1 MTMPHALS
9 SNGRSVR
16 RIAAGARKPA
26 LALIAIALPVLLT
39 GCVRRSM
46 TINTDPQGAQVHLND
61 QMIGTSPVTTDFTWY
76 GDYDIVIRKEGYETL
91 RTNHRIETPWYE
103 LPGIDFISE
112 ALVPWTVHDKHEVS
126 FALSPAQPVDP
137 DALLKNANDL
147 RERTLFGTE

>member
-1 MTMPHALS
+1 MTMPHAFRS
-9 SNGRSVR
+9 IRRGVGRAASAAR
-16 RIAAGARKPA
+16 RPA
-26 LALIAIALPVLLT
+26 LALLAIALPAALT
-39 GCVRRSM
+39 GCVRRTM

-76 GDYDIVIRKEGYETL
+76 GDYDVVIRKEGYETL
-91 RTNHRIETPWYE
+91 RTSHRIQTPWYE

-126 FALSPAQPVDP
+126 FALAPAQPVDK
-137 DALLKNANDL
+137 DALLKNANEL